1 MTANTATA
9 LDVSAAT
16 LPAPV
21 SISRA
26 TAADAAVVSDLFART
41 IVADVT
47 TLSREFGRMVSSQ
60 NTRKTV
66 EAALNDPDAVV
77 MLARSGGR
85 AVGFA
90 IAVKGKNETK
100 LEVIGVMPDMR
111 AQGIGTSLFRNMV
124 SAVPGLRVRTAMA
137 QSFFSRMTG
146 REGRDVTGVSFE
158 IFNQGFFGPGM
169 RVQEFGARG
178 QRLG

>member
-9 LDVSAAT
+9 LNASDVAFQ
-16 LPAPV
+16 APV
-21 SISRA
+21 RIDRA
-26 TAADAAVVSDLFART
+26 TPADAAVVSDMFART

-47 TLSREFGRMVSSQ
+47 TLSREFGRMVSSES
-60 NTRKTV
+60 TRKTV
-66 EAALNDPDAVV
+66 EAALADPNAVV
-77 MLARSGGR
+77 MLARAGGR

-90 IAVKGKNETK
+90 IAAQVKDATK
-100 LEVIGVMPDMR
+100 LEVIGVVPDMR
-111 AQGIGTSLFRNMV
+111 GLGIGGNLFRNIA

-137 QSFFSRMTG
+137 QGFFARITG